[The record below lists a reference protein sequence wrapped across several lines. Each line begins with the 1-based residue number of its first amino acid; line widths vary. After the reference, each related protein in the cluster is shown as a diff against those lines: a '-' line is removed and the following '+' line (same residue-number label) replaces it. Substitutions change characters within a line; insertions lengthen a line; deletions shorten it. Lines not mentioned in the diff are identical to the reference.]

1 MRPSTSMQSL
11 GLVLAGFVIGIIVA
25 NLGLAGGTPGSDTP
39 GQKTNPSY
47 PGSYMVVARTG
58 VWDVL
63 TRRSEDGRSVALG
76 QNGFVRVVV
85 RDDESALYV
94 MTYKPGDDVWQG
106 RLMDVGNDGTVEVA
120 DISYGHCEA
129 FSPPATGR

>member
-25 NLGLAGGTPGSDTP
+25 NLGREDSGSVTTGS
-39 GQKTNPSY
+39 GQETNFTY
-47 PGSYMVVARTG
+47 PERYSVVAQTS

-63 TRRSEDGRSVALG
+63 TERSEDGRSVALG

-85 RDDESALYV
+85 RDDKSALYV
-94 MTYKPGDDVWQG
+94 MSYKPGDDVWQG
-106 RLMDVGNDGTVEVA
+106 RLMDVGNDGIVEVA

-129 FSPPATGR
+129 FSPPANER

>member
-25 NLGLAGGTPGSDTP
+25 NLGRAGDAPGATVS
-39 GQKTNPSY
+39 GQKTNSSY
-47 PGSYMVVARTG
+47 PENYNVVAQTG

-63 TRRSEDGRSVALG
+63 TRSLEDGRSVALG

-129 FSPPATGR
+129 FSPPANRR